1 MDSRQPPVRP
11 FTGDF
16 IGLLRSDI
24 QHREQQMREDNARTR
39 IEDLNGKS
47 CRRVLSEL
55 LEQFDELDFR
65 ERAGLDED
73 AKLTRKIFV
82 VIAVEEIIS
91 KATANNWGLCIKNG
105 RDYADKPAKR
115 DLRDL
120 RERADTPG
128 AAPGGLSEI
137 SVAVRVRPF
146 GPVSTFR

>member
-24 QHREQQMREDNARTR
+24 QHREQQMEENNARKR

-82 VIAVEEIIS
+82 VIAVHEMDFL
-91 KATANNWGLCIKNG
+91 TANEFPQLIGLLHG
-105 RDYADKPAKR
+105 E
-115 DLRDL
+115 L
-120 RERADTPG
+120 E
-128 AAPGGLSEI
+128 
-137 SVAVRVRPF
+137 
-146 GPVSTFR
+146 

>member
-24 QHREQQMREDNARTR
+24 QHREQRMREDNARKR

-73 AKLTRKIFV
+73 AKLPRKIFV
-82 VIAVEEIIS
+82 VIAVEEIIR
-91 KATANNWGLCIKNG
+91 KAPANN
-105 RDYADKPAKR
+105 
-115 DLRDL
+115 
-120 RERADTPG
+120 
-128 AAPGGLSEI
+128 GGLS
-137 SVAVRVRPF
+137 
-146 GPVSTFR
+146 